1 MCVCELVLSFV
12 WRVKGGT
19 MYFLYRFSFL
29 FSVIT
34 YYISKQLN
42 AFHFKPVFALVKF
55 YNLIYLLFSFLR
67 FLVCCKFPFFCNTVS
82 LNAHNC
88 VCMYVCVNALD
99 FCVCVCVFEIYH
111 FLRFHNTTLLINGSQ
126 FDLISLQT
134 PPANSAHCAAYVEAA
149 RRRRPSILLYFVTLL
164 IFFLC

>member
-1 MCVCELVLSFV
+1 MPHMRESVSVCVCVSWFYLLSGVWKGVLCIFFIV
-12 WRVKGGT
+12 
-19 MYFLYRFSFL
+19 FSFL

-126 FDLISLQT
+126 FDLISL
-134 PPANSAHCAAYVEAA
+134 
-149 RRRRPSILLYFVTLL
+149 
-164 IFFLC
+164 